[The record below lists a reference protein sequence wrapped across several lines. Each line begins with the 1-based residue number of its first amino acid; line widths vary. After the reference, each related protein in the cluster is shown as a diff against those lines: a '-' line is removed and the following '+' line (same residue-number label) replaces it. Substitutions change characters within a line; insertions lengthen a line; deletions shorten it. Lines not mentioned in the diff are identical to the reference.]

1 MIIYNNGSITL
12 NVSVS
17 PKEETVWLSQN
28 QISLLFETTI
38 SNVSMHIKNILDEGE
53 LDPSSVIKVFL
64 HTAPD
69 GKQYSVSFY
78 NLDMILAIGYRIKG
92 KRAVEF
98 RKWATKILKDYLING
113 AAISNK
119 SDDAVILKSVINLNN
134 EYLDLKN
141 EISQLRNDLFKLD
154 IKERVFYNGEYFDA
168 YCFIVDLLLK
178 AKHKVII
185 IDPYFDYSSLAYIEK
200 LSPDVEKRIYKS
212 HRSKLKTFD
221 LAKFE
226 KQYGKICISTIST
239 FHDRFIILDNE
250 LCYALG
256 TSLNSI
262 GKRIFAVN
270 KIETKEI
277 IDAIINS
284 LN

>member
-1 MIIYNNGSITL
+1 MVAHSPKKKPFYVYGLDVIKSVGERLDNDITLKLEAFLQKGNNSNNNRDMIIYNNVPITL

-53 LDPSSVIKVFL
+53 LDPSSVIKDFL

-119 SDDAVILKSVINLNN
+119 TDDAVVLKSVIN
-134 EYLDLKN
+134 
-141 EISQLRNDLFKLD
+141 
-154 IKERVFYNGEYFDA
+154 
-168 YCFIVDLLLK
+168 
-178 AKHKVII
+178 
-185 IDPYFDYSSLAYIEK
+185 
-200 LSPDVEKRIYKS
+200 
-212 HRSKLKTFD
+212 
-221 LAKFE
+221 
-226 KQYGKICISTIST
+226 
-239 FHDRFIILDNE
+239 
-250 LCYALG
+250 
-256 TSLNSI
+256 SLN
-262 GKRIFAVN
+262 
-270 KIETKEI
+270 
-277 IDAIINS
+277 
-284 LN
+284 